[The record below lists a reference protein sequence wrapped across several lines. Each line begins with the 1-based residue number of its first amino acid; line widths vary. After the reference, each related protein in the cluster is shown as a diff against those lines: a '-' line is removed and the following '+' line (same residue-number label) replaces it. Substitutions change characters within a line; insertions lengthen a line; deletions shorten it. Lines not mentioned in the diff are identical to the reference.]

1 MHAVVTDRLLSPI
14 RPFVRRVSRTVGT
27 FVRLFVM
34 TVDETMTYFS
44 GFHSQRGPRLFHSRF
59 LAAPRPT
66 VPRPW
71 PREDPRT
78 DARALY
84 LASGAISPRSSS
96 SFIRGFPPSFT
107 VARYLSS
114 LSLSFHVSLNRSTA
128 LLPFHFFEVI
138 RSRRSDRSFRDFPSW
153 NYARKKGK
161 YVDTRVFL
169 LDRNTFDRRSPS
181 FIYERER
188 EIIL

>member
-1 MHAVVTDRLLSPI
+1 MVRKKSGGRGGLYTHAHANMHAVVTDRLLLSPI

-138 RSRRSDRSFRDFPSW
+138 RSRRSDRSSFFP
-153 NYARKKGK
+153 
-161 YVDTRVFL
+161 
-169 LDRNTFDRRSPS
+169 
-181 FIYERER
+181 
-188 EIIL
+188 

>member
-1 MHAVVTDRLLSPI
+1 MVRKKSGGRGGLYTHAHASMHAVVTDRLLSPI

-78 DARALY
+78 DARAFY

-96 SFIRGFPPSFT
+96 SFHPR
-107 VARYLSS
+107 LSSLFHRCSISLLS

-138 RSRRSDRSFRDFPSW
+138 RSRRSDRSS
-153 NYARKKGK
+153 
-161 YVDTRVFL
+161 FL
-169 LDRNTFDRRSPS
+169 P
-181 FIYERER
+181 
-188 EIIL
+188 